1 MTPQNKTESEIIL
14 GLLCAL
20 EPDVIKLI
28 ATTYGVKK
36 GESAAQA
43 ARDAE
48 TFFRA
53 QGRGDCVDLFEGSVT
68 VNEDIKR
75 FDFALPHG
83 SSALEQEAA
92 CFRELNRS
100 MKIEYH
106 FSKTISGL

>member
-1 MTPQNKTESEIIL
+1 MTPQNKTENEIIL

-28 ATTYGVKK
+28 ATTYGSKK

-43 ARDAE
+43 VRDAE
-48 TFFRA
+48 TFFRS

-68 VNEDIKR
+68 VNEDVKK

-83 SSALEQEAA
+83 SSALEQDAS
-92 CFRELNRS
+92 CFRQIS
-100 MKIEYH
+100 CFMKIEYH